1 MKNVTFFILLGIFFF
16 AGNLNAKN
24 TADTNPQATTQW
36 TGNVSSDWAD
46 SGNWSN
52 GVPTMH
58 KTAKIDYFPASNPD
72 PIISSNTSFKK
83 LQMKNFGRAYEVKVA
98 DGVTV
103 SMTSISIASSGDP
116 MDITFSIGN
125 GTVTIQN
132 EVYIGGQVSI
142 ENGSLN
148 AEEGLRVNGY
158 LNAQAGNI
166 IVGTPTQP
174 ADFSVEGGAGTVNLN
189 NSNLTV
195 YGSGY
200 FQHVYF
206 SITSGTINIS
216 EDFDISGN
224 FDFDL
229 NQAILNI
236 GGNTNV
242 GNGSTLNTG
251 TGSINAAGDFLLD
264 GGGVFNLEQ
273 GNLTVSGDSRF
284 ASGGIFNGGSGNM
297 ELQGNTEFSGGQDFK
312 PGTSTVTLNGN
323 FDITN
328 QSNNRLVTFY
338 NLIVSETSNITADI
352 DVIVNNYMYNY
363 GNYQQSLKYN
373 LDVIG
378 ELRGSDD
385 ITSPYPYLIALEVV
399 DSHTLRA
406 IFNQNL
412 TAASAEKASNY
423 SIRAGIE
430 SNSSI
435 LDPISANPVF
445 EAGSQN
451 VVIITTNNPIVEM
464 ESWVLWIKGYDS
476 FYWANPNETNAV
488 VNQLGY
494 SVTDPFHKKRFVKDF
509 VVWTGAVSSDWNNP
523 GNWEYNGIGGYPS
536 PGANFNLRYAAS
548 VTHELVLSSPVV
560 VNNIDNSTFENMQL
574 GGQTLTINGNITM
587 SGDGKIVANEEGATI
602 LFQGNMEQLI
612 PDGIFADNSVYNL
625 TIDNSGAGVK
635 LMGNL
640 NMFGAL
646 NLTNGELNINNQVL
660 TFKCT
665 GEKSAVLAPVVTGSI
680 NGEVTVERCIPP
692 LRAFRFISPSVTTSS
707 SIHDNWQEGASSYTD
722 NPNPGHGTH
731 ITGVGTSPDQTN
743 GFDYTPSGNPS
754 LYLFDNQTQT
764 WNAIANT
771 DVLPLVAGSSYRLMV
786 RGDRSVDVT
795 DNETEPSFTILR
807 ATGTLSLGNK
817 IVPVNENPGAYNFV
831 GNPYQAIVD
840 MNDVLSSST
849 NLNPYYY
856 YVWDPHTGTR
866 GSYVTVDLAMGS
878 SNVTGS
884 EANQFL
890 QPGQA
895 FFVSTAAPGA
905 ASVLFEESDKA
916 VEGDF
921 TNVFKPEM
929 NAASINMQLFDS
941 QAFLAGGKVVDGFL
955 VTFAEGES
963 NEVLLND
970 ASKLGNLDENLCSVN
985 GSNYLSIEKRAM
997 PLNEEIIPLFINQYR
1012 GNDYTLQVETAQF
1025 ESNVIPYLHD
1035 AYLNTDTELPNGI
1048 TLINFSI
1055 DSNIPAS
1062 IAPDRFSI
1070 TFNVSELSVDEQETD
1085 NLSIYPNPAT
1095 EGFFYV
1101 SLPRNNGEKVE
1112 ISLYNTL
1119 GQKVLFTK
1127 ESISAANRLKIETG
1141 NLNAGVYLVEINCS
1155 GKSFTEKLIVK

>member
-1 MKNVTFFILLGIFFF
+1 MKNLTFFILLGILFF
-16 AGNLNAKN
+16 G
-24 TADTNPQATTQW
+24 TALSAQTTQW
-36 TGNVSSDWAD
+36 TGNVSSDWFD

-52 GVPTMH
+52 GVPDMN
-58 KTAKIDYFPASNPD
+58 KTATIEWFPASNPD

-103 SMTSISIASSGDP
+103 SMTSISITGSGDP

-125 GTVTIQN
+125 GTVNIQN
-132 EVYIGGQVSI
+132 EVHVQGQISI

-148 AEEGLRVNGY
+148 AAGGLRIKGY
-158 LNAQAGNI
+158 LNAQAGTI
-166 IVGTPTQP
+166 VVGTPSQP
-174 ADFSVEGGAGTVNLN
+174 ADFSVEGGVGTVNLN
-189 NSNLTV
+189 NSDLTV
-195 YGSGY
+195 YGSAN
-200 FQHVYF
+200 FNHQLF
-206 SITSGTINIS
+206 DITSGTISIA
-216 EDFDISGN
+216 G
-224 FDFDL
+224 DFDL
-229 NQAILNI
+229 IGGFDFFLNQASLNI
-236 GGNTNV
+236 GGDTNI
-242 GNGSTLNTG
+242 GNGSTINTG

-273 GNLTVSGDSRF
+273 GNLTISGESRF

-312 PGTSTVTLNGN
+312 PGTSTVTLKGN
-323 FDITN
+323 FAITN
-328 QSNNRLVTFY
+328 QNNNRLVTFY
-338 NLIVSETSNITADI
+338 NLIVSETSNITTDI

-373 LDVIG
+373 LNVIG
-378 ELRGSDD
+378 ELRGADN

-430 SNSSI
+430 SNASI

-509 VVWTGAVSSDWNNP
+509 VVWTGAVDSNWNNP
-523 GNWEYNGIGGYPS
+523 GNWEYNGLGGYPS

-548 VTHELVLSSPVV
+548 VTHELILSSPVI
-560 VNNIDNSTFENMQL
+560 VNNIDNSTFENMEL

-587 SGDGKIVANEEGATI
+587 SGTGKIVANEEGATVS
-602 LFQGNMEQLI
+602 FQGNEEQLI
-612 PDGIFADNSVYNL
+612 PDGIFANNSVYNL
-625 TIDNSGAGVK
+625 TIDNSGSGVK

-640 NMFGAL
+640 NLYGAL
-646 NLTNGELNINNQVL
+646 TLTQGELNINNQVL
-660 TFKCT
+660 TFKCS
-665 GEKSAVLAPVVTGSI
+665 GEETAVLSPVTGGTI
-680 NGEVTVERCIPP
+680 AGEVTIERCIPP
-692 LRAFRFISPSVTTSS
+692 LRAFRLISPSVTTTN
-707 SIHDNWQEGASSYTD
+707 SIHANWQEGATSYTD
-722 NPNPGHGTH
+722 NPNPGYGTH
-731 ITGVGTSPDQTN
+731 ITGVGSSPDQTN
-743 GFDYTPSGNPS
+743 GFDFTPSGNPS

-764 WNAIANT
+764 WNPIANT

-786 RGDRSVDVT
+786 RGDRGVDVT
-795 DNETEPSFTILR
+795 DNETAPTFTILR
-807 ATGTLSLGNK
+807 ATGTLSVGNK
-817 IVPVNENPGAYNFV
+817 TMPVNENPGAYNFV

-840 MNDVLSSST
+840 MNDVLASST
-849 NLNPYYY
+849 NLNPNYY
-856 YVWDPHTGTR
+856 YVWDPNTGTR
-866 GSYVTVDLAMGS
+866 GSYVTVDLAMGT
-878 SNVTGS
+878 SNVNGS

-929 NAASINMQLFDS
+929 NAASINMQLFES
-941 QAFLAGGKVVDGFL
+941 QTFLAGGKVADGFL

-985 GSNYLSIEKRAM
+985 GANYLSIEKRAM
-997 PLNEEIIPLFINQYR
+997 PLDGEQIPLFINQYR
-1012 GNDYTLQVETAQF
+1012 SNAYTLQIETAQF
-1025 ESNVIPYLHD
+1025 ESNVTPYLHD
-1035 AYLNTDTELPNGI
+1035 AYLNTDTELSNGT
-1048 TLINFSI
+1048 TLINFTI
-1055 DSNIPAS
+1055 DAGIPAS
-1062 IAPDRFSI
+1062 MAPDRFSI
-1070 TFNVSELSVDEQETD
+1070 TFNISELSADEQETD
-1085 NLSIYPNPAT
+1085 ILAIYPNPAT
-1095 EGFFYV
+1095 AGFFYV
-1101 SLPRNNGEKVE
+1101 SLPQNNGEKVE

-1127 ESISAANRLKIETG
+1127 ASLSATNPLKIGTG
-1141 NLNAGVYLVEINCS
+1141 NLNAGVYLVETMCN
-1155 GKSFTEKLIVK
+1155 GKAFTEKLIVK